1 MRFGFVRREKARK
14 LALHDSLAKSLS
26 SGQKHRKEE
35 NRPNTRGWQT
45 QTETTY
51 WSNRQNQTRGRY
63 VEEDRSAPLTDALI
77 HECRTKDFDISE
89 IEALVS
95 NTSTRDAHMLI
106 ADISSGKEIGS
117 DQFGKLVAAKA
128 TNTILRYGESV
139 STKNSRTLPNSFE
152 HLDDGSILPVFYL
165 WDYWS
170 EKSRIIDFK
179 NNVDSE
185 VENAGTFLAT

>member
-1 MRFGFVRREKARK
+1 
-14 LALHDSLAKSLS
+14 
-26 SGQKHRKEE
+26 
-35 NRPNTRGWQT
+35 
-45 QTETTY
+45 
-51 WSNRQNQTRGRY
+51 
-63 VEEDRSAPLTDALI
+63 
-77 HECRTKDFDISE
+77 
-89 IEALVS
+89 
-95 NTSTRDAHMLI
+95 MLI

-128 TNTILRYGESV
+128 TNTILRYSEEACRL
-139 STKNSRTLPNSFE
+139 RTRERCRTVFE